1 MSILRSAK
9 KNHRLLPRA
18 SSLVWL
24 IFSLVLGLW
33 LKFAFIA
40 SSGKNAAPSSALP
53 LVERGAIY
61 DRNQQ
66 LIAMQVE
73 KFTISVW
80 LPLLRERA
88 FNETPEARLARIT
101 KTAHVLA
108 PIVLWPQDELLS
120 YFMGTGRSNTLF
132 LVRRGDVSL
141 RNRVITAIQEHN
153 LLGVQITP
161 ELSRAYPQGAL
172 AASLLGYL
180 NSDGRGGEGLEY
192 AFDRFLAPAPIS
204 NKLETDGY
212 SLELT
217 LDINLQASIETLLR
231 KAMVDHSAA
240 AAVALI
246 LDANTAEILSYA
258 SLPSYDPTHYNLS
271 TVDQR
276 MNRPTIE
283 AFEPGSVFKIFSLAA
298 LLDGG
303 YISEDDQFYCP
314 GFYTKQVG
322 NETITIRCTGVHGW
336 QSMAQVL
343 ANSCNAGTAYA
354 SDAMTNQ
361 NFYNKMREF
370 GFGQR
375 TGIPL
380 AGETNGLLANPR
392 KWSARSK
399 PTIALGQEVGVSAL
413 QLVQAAT
420 TLTNN
425 GAMIKPRIVR
435 RLIDTDGNTF
445 QSYDREVVAQV
456 LTPATAQAMLNQ
468 MEFSVQHGIA
478 RRLQLSGLS
487 VGAKTGTSQ
496 TINRTTGVYSADSFI
511 ASTLALV
518 PAQNPQYIIYV
529 ALHRPSAGTIWG
541 STLVAPLIRDMIE
554 LMIPLV
560 GLPALGVRHW
570 AAAQLPQQKQPYYPT
585 FTSHLPS
592 LVGLH
597 RRQALN
603 FFTHPDVNY
612 RLIGTND
619 IIYDQFPPE
628 GTLLRSE
635 MSIRLETQ

>member
-1 MSILRSAK
+1 MSLLRSINK
-9 KNHRLLPRA
+9 KKPLLPRA
-18 SSLVWL
+18 SALVWVILTL
-24 IFSLVLGLW
+24 IIGL
-33 LKFAFIA
+33 LIKFASIT
-40 SSGKNAAPSSALP
+40 SSGKSSLPTSTLP

-61 DRNQQ
+61 DRNHQ

-80 LPLLRERA
+80 LPLLQERA
-88 FNETPEARLARIT
+88 FNETHEDRITRIT

-108 PIVLWPQDELLS
+108 PIVLWPQEELLTH
-120 YFMGTGRSNTLF
+120 FLGTSRNNTLF

-141 RNRVITAIQEHN
+141 RNRVLVAIKEHN
-153 LLGVQITP
+153 LLGIQVTP
-161 ELSRAYPQGAL
+161 ELSRSYPQGAL
-172 AASLLGYL
+172 AAPLLGYL

-192 AFDRFLAPAPIS
+192 AFDQFLAPAPIS
-204 NKLETDGY
+204 SKLETTGY

-217 LDINLQASIETLLR
+217 LDINLQASIETALR
-231 KAMVDHSAA
+231 KSMANHKAA

-246 LDANTAEILSYA
+246 LDAHTAEILSYV
-258 SLPSYDPTHYNLS
+258 SLPSYDPNHFTLS
-271 TVDQR
+271 TIEQR

-283 AFEPGSVFKIFSLAA
+283 AFEPGSVFKIFSLATF
-298 LLDGG
+298 LDGG
-303 YISEDDQFYCP
+303 YISDDDLFDCP

-322 NETITIRCTGVHGW
+322 NETITIRCTGVHGL
-336 QSMAQVL
+336 QTISQVL

-354 SDAMTNQ
+354 SDRMSNQ
-361 NFYNKMREF
+361 DFYNKLREF

-380 AGETNGLLANPR
+380 AGETNGLLANPQ

-420 TLTNN
+420 TLTNQ

-435 RLIDTDGNTF
+435 RLIDHDGNTF
-445 QSYDREVVAQV
+445 QSYDREVVSQV
-456 LTPATAQAMLNQ
+456 LTPATADAMLKQ

-478 RRLQLSGLS
+478 RRLQLPGLS
-487 VGAKTGTSQ
+487 IGAKTGTSQ
-496 TINRTTGVYSADSFI
+496 TINRTTGIYSADNFI

-518 PAQNPQYIIYV
+518 PAEAPQYIIYV

-541 STLVAPLIRDMIE
+541 STLVAPLIREMIE

-560 GLPALGVRHW
+560 GLPAQGVRMW
-570 AAAQLPQQKQPYYPT
+570 DTARLPQRQQPYYPS
-585 FTSHLPS
+585 FSPQLPN

-603 FFTHPDVNY
+603 FFTHPDVTY
-612 RLIGTND
+612 RLIGTSD
-619 IIYDQFPPE
+619 IVLDQFPPE
-628 GTLLRSE
+628 GSLLRPE
-635 MSIRLETQ
+635 MSIRLETE